1 MRNGE
6 SVCLTIFFVG
16 IVLFL
21 CFCIIF
27 TFALK
32 HQEVVIDDFEIEEA
46 GDYFQLNINGE
57 EVDTISRK
65 AVEER
70 YGVGKTRFE
79 VVRDDLYLWDYYINS
94 SYKIY
99 LVIGVEE

>member
-1 MRNGE
+1 MKEGR
-6 SVCLTIFFVG
+6 SVLSI
-16 IVLFL
+16 IVLLIGLVLWSL
-21 CFCIIF
+21 CITF
-27 TFALK
+27 TLGRK